1 MGREKYI
8 KRSVKGLE
16 GLIEIV
22 NDIIDVLRAD
32 GQANRRRRDARSGE
46 FLLVHLGVRR
56 RSRMDDERLDIRDI
70 GQQAEDLEMVDELLG
85 RLSAALDLER
95 EDGDTAV
102 REVLLVELVVRMI
115 RQSRMVDLR
124 DMRVLGEVVDDLEG
138 VLDMALDAQ
147 RQRLRALQQQE
158 RIERR
163 ERCALIAQD
172 QRADVRSE
180 GRCADILGKADAV
193 VARVRVNELWELAR
207 SDPVEL
213 AAIDE
218 DTAERRA
225 VTADELRGRMDD
237 DVGAVLERTQL
248 IRRRERT
255 VDDERDLVLVRDI
268 GDSLDVDEVGVRVAD
283 RLDVDGT
290 RILLDGLLE
299 DLDALRRIDER
310 RLDAVVRERVLKEVV
325 GAAVDRRS
333 CDDVLAV
340 MDECLERLRDSSCT
354 RCDSNGSDA
363 AFECGDTLGED
374 ILRRV
379 RQAAVDV
386 AGILQCKAVSS
397 VLRVVEHEGR
407 RLVDR
412 YSARVRGGISL
423 LLTNMQLQC
432 LKMVLSLF
440 THE

>member
-1 MGREKYI
+1 M
-8 KRSVKGLE
+8 
-16 GLIEIV
+16 
-22 NDIIDVLRAD
+22 
-32 GQANRRRRDARSGE
+32 
-46 FLLVHLGVRR
+46 
-56 RSRMDDERLDIRDI
+56 
-70 GQQAEDLEMVDELLG
+70 
-85 RLSAALDLER
+85 
-95 EDGDTAV
+95 
-102 REVLLVELVVRMI
+102 
-115 RQSRMVDLR
+115 
-124 DMRVLGEVVDDLEG
+124 
-138 VLDMALDAQ
+138 
-147 RQRLRALQQQE
+147 
-158 RIERR
+158 
-163 ERCALIAQD
+163 
-172 QRADVRSE
+172 
-180 GRCADILGKADAV
+180 
-193 VARVRVNELWELAR
+193 
-207 SDPVEL
+207 
-213 AAIDE
+213 
-218 DTAERRA
+218 
-225 VTADELRGRMDD
+225 
-237 DVGAVLERTQL
+237 
-248 IRRRERT
+248 
-255 VDDERDLVLVRDI
+255 LVRDI

-340 MDECLERLRDSSCT
+340 MDECLERVRDSSCT

-386 AGILQCKAVSS
+386 AGILQCEAVSS

-412 YSARVRGGISL
+412 HSARVRGGVSL

-432 LKMVLSLF
+432 LKMVLLSSLMNNGPF
-440 THE
+440 LSANVA